1 MDNAKLKTALHSLLG
16 LGVYVTTAAVLLIAA
31 SFWWMSSEFQK
42 PLPLS
47 EAALVEVERGNGLQ
61 SIATILEAQ
70 NIIDNP
76 LVFIG
81 GVRILGWQAGLQA
94 GEYEVPPN
102 ASMRDIARAMK
113 EGKIYRRVVTIPEGR
128 TSFEI
133 VRTLKAHPQ
142 LTGDISFT
150 PPEGSLLPNTY
161 NIKKGETRED
171 LLVRMARAMSDTL
184 DEAWENRAPN
194 LPITTK
200 REALILASIIEKE
213 TGKADERRAVAGVFI
228 NRLRKSMPLQ
238 TDPTVI
244 YAITKGAH
252 KNEGKGPLGRRL
264 LRKDLKFPSPY
275 NTYLNAGLTPGPIAN
290 PGKASI
296 EAALN
301 PEAHEYIYFV
311 ADGTGGHIFA
321 KTLKEHNA
329 NAANWRKIRDAK

>member
-16 LGVYVTTAAVLLIAA
+16 LGVYVTTAAVL
-31 SFWWMSSEFQK
+31 
-42 PLPLS
+42 
-47 EAALVEVERGNGLQ
+47 
-61 SIATILEAQ
+61 
-70 NIIDNP
+70 
-76 LVFIG
+76 
-81 GVRILGWQAGLQA
+81 
-94 GEYEVPPN
+94 
-102 ASMRDIARAMK
+102 
-113 EGKIYRRVVTIPEGR
+113 
-128 TSFEI
+128 
-133 VRTLKAHPQ
+133 TLKAHPQ

-301 PEAHEYIYFV
+301 PEAHEYIILLLMGR
-311 ADGTGGHIFA
+311 ADISLPKPSKSITQRPPIGA
-321 KTLKEHNA
+321 KSAMRSKHYGLPQRHYS
-329 NAANWRKIRDAK
+329 